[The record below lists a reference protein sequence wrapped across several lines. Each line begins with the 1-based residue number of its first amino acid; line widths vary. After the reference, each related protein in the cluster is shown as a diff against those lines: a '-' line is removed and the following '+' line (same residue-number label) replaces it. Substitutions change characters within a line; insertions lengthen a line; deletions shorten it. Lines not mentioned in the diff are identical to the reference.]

1 MVLPLVIAG
10 AAAGG
15 LAGFFGSK
23 SNQKAAQ
30 KAAAE
35 AEARLRQGY
44 ADAWGDGTPDGT
56 GAGQKWYGTANG
68 FLEDSYRR
76 SEPGSRMYLDATGA
90 NGFEPMRAT
99 SDRFME
105 VGPHRAATDYAVRE
119 QQTADNA
126 RGLNYSGAAVQAAV
140 NTRAK
145 MGYGAWRDFVGDLEK
160 PFQASGQIRGAQA
173 SLAGQ
178 TGQQV
183 TGSRMSLA
191 GAQANNQNW
200 LGNAMIQNNP
210 INGFMQGAA
219 AGAKMGQSF
228 V

>member
-1 MVLPLVIAG
+1 MMPLIAG
-10 AAAGG
+10 AAIGG
-15 LAGFFGSK
+15 LAGLFGSK

-30 KAAAE
+30 KAAAAAA
-35 AEARLRQGY
+35 AELRQGY
-44 ADAWGDGTPDGT
+44 ADAWGDGSPDGT
-56 GAGQKWYGTANG
+56 GAGQKWYSKANA
-68 FLEDSYRR
+68 FLDDSFNR

-105 VGPHRAATDYAVRE
+105 VGPHRAAADYAVRE

-126 RGLNYSGAAVQAAV
+126 RGLNYSGAAVQAAI
-140 NTRAK
+140 NARTK

-160 PFQASGQIRGAQA
+160 PYTATGQIRGAQA

-183 TGSRMSLA
+183 TGARMSLA

-200 LGNAMIQNNP
+200 LGNARIQNNP
-210 INGFMQGAA
+210 INGFMQGAS